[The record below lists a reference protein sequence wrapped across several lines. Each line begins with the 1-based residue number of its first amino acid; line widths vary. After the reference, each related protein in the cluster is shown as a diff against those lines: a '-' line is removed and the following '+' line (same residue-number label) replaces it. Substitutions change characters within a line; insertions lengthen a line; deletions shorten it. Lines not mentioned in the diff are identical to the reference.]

1 MSLTRWAQRKSRGEL
16 ILDLV
21 LFLVVAGFAL
31 LLLVPPKGQSST
43 GQTEAQPQNGTTP
56 QNNAQIIALRRAIL
70 GQESGGKFDAVNPH
84 SGALGY
90 AQLMPANVKA
100 WGREAIGREP
110 SKQEFLS
117 KPELQLQI
125 IDHKLQLYW
134 QEELKAAAGDEQT
147 AVMRVASRWYSGNA
161 NLYTSTRTQYYKTKD
176 GKQHR
181 YPSISAYSWAVW
193 RKYRGAKTAER
204 RSNLDSLNN

>member
-31 LLLVPPKGQSST
+31 LLLVPPKGQSCT

-100 WGREAIGREP
+100 WGRQALGYAP
-110 SKQEFLS
+110 SKREFLS

-125 IDHKLQLYW
+125 IDHKLRQYW
-134 QEELKAAAGDEQT
+134 QQELKTTGGDEQE
-147 AVMRVASRWYSGNA
+147 AVLRVASRWYSGNA
-161 NLYTSTRTQYYKTKD
+161 NLYTSTRPQYYRAKN
-176 GKQHR
+176 GKHYR
-181 YPSISAYSWAVW
+181 YPSISSYSWSVW
-193 RKYRGAKTAER
+193 RKYQKQASR
-204 RSNLDSLNN
+204 